1 MQMVDV
7 STVVSSLLSMFR
19 VRCFGSIASAFR
31 KYSERRKYY
40 EMFGIIT
47 QIQTI
52 LNLGTIPNFRNHCEI
67 FGTIPRVRNFFTHGG
82 PLSINSQQFL
92 ASQVSVLKRNKTTNS
107 WVLLNIHFSAVLK
120 ALVLGNLF
128 ILSF

>member
-1 MQMVDV
+1 MQMVGV

-31 KYSERRKYY
+31 KYSESRKYY

-52 LNLGTIPNFRNHCEI
+52 QNLGTIPNFRNHCGI
-67 FGTIPRVRNFFTHGG
+67 FRTIPHEISECFYTWRAIFRKRSTWCPDRNRDLVLETYVSMLERKIFSNDLRVRYHKN
-82 PLSINSQQFL
+82 LS
-92 ASQVSVLKRNKTTNS
+92 
-107 WVLLNIHFSAVLK
+107 
-120 ALVLGNLF
+120 
-128 ILSF
+128 